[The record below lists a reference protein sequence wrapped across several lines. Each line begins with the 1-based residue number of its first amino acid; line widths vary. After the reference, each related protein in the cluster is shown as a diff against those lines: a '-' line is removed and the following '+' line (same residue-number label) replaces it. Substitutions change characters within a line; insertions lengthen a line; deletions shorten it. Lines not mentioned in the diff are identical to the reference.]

1 MERQK
6 LANASVKVWAGLARW
21 SLLHEPSLHRHTTPI
36 LSMSSACT
44 SSSMAPCSST
54 TVTLHRTA
62 KQSPFRNL
70 EPPPFE
76 GTGADEPGEAPGL
89 ARLEGGNLQALPVP
103 APERQQRPLVDQLE
117 LDLGMDGGAR
127 PRVGEGQVQRDE
139 AGVLLVRPVQV
150 AADLPG
156 VAAGP
161 ELAGQEGAAVV
172 AARVLEPR
180 VALHLEHVV
189 PGADRPRDDAGH
201 GHLLREQRADQV
213 IVLGTGS

>member
-1 MERQK
+1 M
-6 LANASVKVWAGLARW
+6 
-21 SLLHEPSLHRHTTPI
+21 T
-36 LSMSSACT
+36 
-44 SSSMAPCSST
+44 
-54 TVTLHRTA
+54 

-117 LDLGMDGGAR
+117 LDLGVDGSAPG
-127 PRVGEGQVQRDE
+127 VGEGQVHRDE

-172 AARVLEPR
+172 AARELEP
-180 VALHLEHVV
+180 
-189 PGADRPRDDAGH
+189 
-201 GHLLREQRADQV
+201 
-213 IVLGTGS
+213 